1 MMKVSKIKERI
12 RLWAQIDLFQSIK
25 YWLKLRYPRCSKF
38 YIYPRSIVRIEKGGV
53 LDIKKGHFLVNASWI
68 KGRKRQYTS
77 QLVVNKDA
85 KLIVEGSFGMYQ
97 GASIYLAPKAEML
110 IKGQSFINTN
120 TVINCF
126 SRIEIGKGTVI
137 GDDVRIQDSDNHGI
151 LESGELKKMSAPIII
166 GDHCWIAKNVTI
178 LKGVTIGDGAIIGAG
193 AVVVKD
199 IPAWCLAVGNPAH
212 VIKRDVEWK

>member
-1 MMKVSKIKERI
+1 MGKIKDRI
-12 RLWAQIDLFQSIK
+12 RLWTEIDFFQSFK

-38 YIYPRSIVRIEKGGV
+38 HIYPRSIVRIERGGV
-53 LDIKKGHFLVNASWI
+53 LDIKKGQFLVNASWI
-68 KGRKRQYTS
+68 KGRKRQYIS
-77 QLVVNKDA
+77 QLIVNEGA

-97 GASIYLAPKAEML
+97 GASIYLAPNAEML

-151 LESGELKKMSAPIII
+151 LESGELKKRSAPIII
-166 GDHCWIAKNVTI
+166 GDHCWIAKNVII
-178 LKGVTIGDGAIIGAG
+178 LKGVTIGDGAIVGAG
-193 AVVVKD
+193 SVVVKS
-199 IPAWCLAVGNPAH
+199 IPARCLAVGNPAR
-212 VIKRDVEWK
+212 VIKENVEWM